1 MPIPQHDLH
10 PPPEPREFV
19 SPQPAKAQIMR
30 TRITV
35 SPGVELDVVQSG
47 DPTGVPLVL
56 LHGLSDSNAS
66 MRVLMDEL
74 PKGLRAI
81 AITQRGHGDS
91 SKPAGPYTTDAFVAD
106 VAVVMD
112 RLAVR
117 RAVVFGHSMGSV
129 VAQRFAVKHPE
140 RVAGLILEG
149 AFPGLK
155 GNPAVDAFY
164 QGEIAGLTDPIDPT
178 FAREFQV
185 STIVRPVPEAFLD
198 LVSSESQKLPARA
211 WKQILQDMM
220 QIDTTAN
227 LAGLKVP
234 ALLLWGDRDTFV
246 LRHDQDRLVDAIKGS
261 TLEVFEGTGHDPHW
275 EEPARVA
282 GLVADFV
289 ARHVAPVPA
298 S

>member
-1 MPIPQHDLH
+1 MFAPPHDLH
-10 PPPEPREFV
+10 LPPEPRAFI

-35 SPGVELDVVQSG
+35 SPGVELDVIQSG

-74 PKGLRAI
+74 PKGVRAI

-91 SKPAGPYTTDAFVAD
+91 SKPMGPYTTDAFVAD

-129 VAQRFAVKHPE
+129 VAQRFAVKHPD

-164 QGEIAGLTDPIDPT
+164 QGEVAGLTDPIDPT

-185 STIVRPVPEAFLD
+185 STIVRPVPEAFID

-220 QIDTTAN
+220 QIDTTAD
-227 LAGLKVP
+227 LARLKVP
-234 ALLLWGDRDTFV
+234 ALLFWGDRDTFV
-246 LRHDQDRLVDAIKGS
+246 LRRDQDRLVTAIKGS
-261 TLEVFEGTGHDPHW
+261 TLKVFEGTGHDPHW

-282 GLVADFV
+282 ALVAEFI